1 MAAREDLLFTA
12 QKAGVAASR
21 ARRLCMTVNAQANAK
36 AKWLLEHQAKLDA
49 EPGKKIEKAH
59 IEIERLGAL

>member
-1 MAAREDLLFTA
+1 
-12 QKAGVAASR
+12 
-21 ARRLCMTVNAQANAK
+21 MTVNAQANAK